1 MCALRRGTPVLI
13 TGRLLTLALT
23 LLLGSCS
30 LLDLGRGGTTLAE
43 GFADLRETARSVIAE
58 PGRRDRFLA
67 HCEALESEL
76 LDFQSYATEFAAG
89 YRRAFTDHDVGQDE
103 LRRLGAA
110 FRERQ
115 RTSQKRFV
123 ELHLAMAG
131 AVTGREWQSLQKQ
144 EAKIIESLLD
154 AATRKSS

>member
-1 MCALRRGTPVLI
+1 MSASRPGKPVR
-13 TGRLLTLALT
+13 TADRLLLPLLS

-30 LLDLGRGGTTLAE
+30 FLGFGPGATPAE
-43 GFADLRETARSVIAE
+43 GFADLRDAARTVIAD

-76 LDFQSYATEFAAG
+76 VDFERYAAEFAAG
-89 YRRAFTDHDVGQDE
+89 YRQAFTDHDVGQDE
-103 LRRLGAA
+103 LRRLSAA

-115 RTSQKRFV
+115 RASQQRFV

-131 AVTGREWQSLQKQ
+131 SVTEREWQTLGKQ
-144 EAKIIESLLD
+144 EARIIESLLN
-154 AATRKSS
+154 AATRGSG

>member
-1 MCALRRGTPVLI
+1 MSASRPGKPVRMV
-13 TGRLLTLALT
+13 GRLLLPALG

-30 LLDLGRGGTTLAE
+30 FLGFGPGVTLAE
-43 GFADLRETARSVIAE
+43 GFANLRDAARTVIAD

-76 LDFQSYATEFAAG
+76 VDFERYATEFAAG
-89 YRRAFTDHDVGQDE
+89 YRQAFTDHDVSQDE
-103 LRRLGAA
+103 LRRMSAA

-115 RTSQKRFV
+115 GASQQRFV

-131 AVTGREWQSLQKQ
+131 SVTEREWQTLGKQ
-144 EAKIIESLLD
+144 EARIIESLLN
-154 AATRKSS
+154 AATRGSG